1 MDLMW
6 WLEREDQE
14 FCQVFHL
21 YNWVDMISILE
32 VGTMK
37 SASYT
42 WNLTQC
48 TENVEIAVIQ
58 VPATERLFYF
68 FTYIILIN
76 ILHKT
81 SLLRWDENV
90 IVKGFMVW

>member
-58 VPATERLFYF
+58 RAFIRCQPLNSCFIF
-68 FTYIILIN
+68 LPIL
-76 ILHKT
+76 
-81 SLLRWDENV
+81 S
-90 IVKGFMVW
+90 